1 MVAKKKKKK
10 LCKQITCLYF
20 NFAIIMF
27 GYFCVPSTYFDYWVS
42 YDVDSTWEVKMK
54 VLQVPTCMQYRTWS

>member
-1 MVAKKKKKK
+1 
-10 LCKQITCLYF
+10 
-20 NFAIIMF
+20 MF